1 MNYGPVDILM
11 RTRKITF
18 FEACKIY
25 RLMRKGFSAEK
36 AVEIINMRNKRKE
49 NKESKMKTKNSP
61 SISMLVK
68 SMEQKA
74 LEAELAFYEANFQSP
89 WTPVQAMI
97 SDVATVDATPSW
109 DALQHVSEAASE
121 RLNRPAFDRDTK
133 GLLEANNADSL
144 GMWS

>member
-25 RLMRKGFSAEK
+25 RLMRKGFTAQK
-36 AVEIINMRNKRKE
+36 AVEIINMRNKRKVMKSE
-49 NKESKMKTKNSP
+49 MKTKNSP

-89 WTPVQAMI
+89 WAPVQAMI
-97 SDVATVDATPSW
+97 SDVAIVDATPSW
-109 DALQHVSEAASE
+109 DALQHVSQAASE
-121 RLNRPAFDRDTK
+121 RLNRPVFDRDTK
-133 GLLEANNADSL
+133 DLLEANNADSL